1 MNCVQTWFRVV
12 PEKKTSDL
20 RRPGRPKPY
29 LKPPLSE
36 LTFFG
41 VIHTWGWVNTYKN
54 TIFRGMKIHLPAI
67 LMFTRGTRFWH
78 TTTCPSSFTRVFFGF
93 YSQAWGIEVH
103 FLCKLV
109 QQKCTQTRLQRDTE
123 RLILSYSSKRS
134 ENWLSH
140 HLTCVRVMSIFTQIS
155 GTCIA
160 KLSSNFYVQVPEK
173 QVRTS
178 LMKY

>member
-1 MNCVQTWFRVV
+1 MVIFHSYVSLPEGICCSTEEWIVFKHGGLV

-20 RRPGRPKPY
+20 RRPG
-29 LKPPLSE
+29 LKPLSE
-36 LTFFG
+36 ATFLAHVFW
-41 VIHTWGWVNTYKN
+41 VIH
-54 TIFRGMKIHLPAI
+54 
-67 LMFTRGTRFWH
+67 
-78 TTTCPSSFTRVFFGF
+78 TCPSSFTRVFFGF

-109 QQKCTQTRLQRDTE
+109 QQKCTQTSLQRDTE